1 MPSSPASFI
10 ALAIFFGVFF
20 AVMVLPIVLELQR
33 SKLNMV
39 KIALFLVILLGGTA
53 LLSHGLNW
61 VFIKP

>member
-39 KIALFLVILLGGTA
+39 KIALFFVVLFGATA
-53 LLSHGLNW
+53 LLTHTLNGM
-61 VFIKP
+61 FITP